1 MIDVAIV
8 GAGPAGSNCAYNLA
22 QRGICATIFDHS
34 HPREKPC
41 GGMIGT
47 ADKEAFSILEEFPI
61 EHSEIGLMRLI
72 SPSQKVWNID
82 MTKNKLLGFSRMR
95 FDQYL
100 LNKALSEGANLIEE
114 KVIGLQKNS
123 FGWRIITQDNSYD
136 VRTLVGADG
145 VSSVIR
151 KCSVGA
157 LDKNN
162 LGACFG
168 YIFKGIV
175 EKDVVLKFLSKTSG
189 YIWVIPRGD
198 NTCIGGGST
207 KISQLREIKKK
218 VDLFIEACYPRLE
231 KVSQWSALI
240 PNVKN
245 PQTLLSQVAGPNWAL
260 IGDAAGHVSPISGMG
275 IVYALTDGELAA
287 EAIAEGHVEQFN
299 KTWVE
304 FYGKKLV
311 RETWLRSLI
320 YQRPIL
326 EAYCMYIKLHSHI
339 RF

>member
-1 MIDVAIV
+1 M
-8 GAGPAGSNCAYNLA
+8 
-22 QRGICATIFDHS
+22 
-34 HPREKPC
+34 
-41 GGMIGT
+41 
-47 ADKEAFSILEEFPI
+47 ADKESFSILQQFPI
-61 EHSEIGLMRLI
+61 EHSEMDQMRVI
-72 SPSQKVWNID
+72 SPSQKTWTID
-82 MTKNKLLGFSRMR
+82 MTQNKILGFSRMR

-100 LNKALSEGANLIEE
+100 LSKALSEGAKLIEE

-123 FGWRIITQDNSYD
+123 HGWRIITQDSSYD
-136 VRTLVGADG
+136 ARTLVGADG
-145 VSSVIR
+145 ACSVIR
-151 KCSVGA
+151 KCTVGS
-157 LDKNN
+157 LDKND

-175 EKDVVLKFLSKTSG
+175 EKGVVINFLSKTSG

-207 KISQLREIKKK
+207 KINQLREIKKK
-218 VDLFIEACYPRLE
+218 VDMFIEACYPRLE

-240 PNVKN
+240 PNVKS

-299 KTWVE
+299 KAWVA
-304 FYGKKLV
+304 FYGKKLI
-311 RETWLRSLI
+311 REIWLRSLI

-326 EAYCMYIKLHSHI
+326 EAYCMYIKLHSQI